1 MKNLRQIIGISCFIL
16 FISSCSKT
24 TDPTAAD
31 KYLVSNTVI
40 TQVTKETLTLQLGL
54 IDRTLASTVQDG
66 VKAFKIV
73 YKTKGTDGA
82 DIQASGAIILP
93 LTPKGSM
100 TMASLQHGTIRDEAQ
115 APSNFQFG
123 SEAYLAGSLFASQGY
138 IVVVPDYIGYG
149 ASKTLPHP
157 YEHRA
162 SLASA
167 CLDMLRAS
175 KEFLKK
181 ENIQWN
187 NKLFIGG
194 YSEGGFAT
202 MSLQKKIEEE
212 VPTEFDLRA
221 SSCGAGAYD
230 KTAFTKFLLTTE
242 TNGEAAFNSSYIWTF
257 LTYNR
262 VYNLNRQLNTVFKEP
277 AATQVQSLQQN
288 VNLPGNLANLFTDS
302 FKKNVLDGTDAAFL
316 NAVKDNDVFDWRPK
330 TPTRLF
336 HGDQDTYVFYFNSQN
351 AFDAMRRRGA
361 TNVELIPLRGRNH
374 STGIGDYLLGT
385 FQFFATMNAM

>member
-1 MKNLRQIIGISCFIL
+1 MKNIHRIIGVCFVLFLVSCG
-16 FISSCSKT
+16 KT
-24 TDPTAAD
+24 TDPAAAD
-31 KYLVSNTVI
+31 QYLVSNNLI

-66 VKAFKIV
+66 VKAYKIV
-73 YKTKGTDGA
+73 YKTKGTDGT
-82 DIQASGAIILP
+82 DIQASGSVIVP
-93 LTPKGSM
+93 LNPKGAM
-100 TMASLQHGTIRDEAQ
+100 TVASLQHGTIRDDAQ

-123 SEAYLAGSLFASQGY
+123 SETYLAGSLFASQGY
-138 IVVVPDYIGYG
+138 IVVAPDYIGYG

-167 CLDMLRAS
+167 CVDMLRAS

-202 MSLQKKIEEE
+202 MSLQKKIEEDF
-212 VPTEFDLRA
+212 PTEFDLRA

-230 KTAFTKFLLTTE
+230 KTAFTKFLLSNK
-242 TNGEAAFNSSYIWTF
+242 TNGEANFNSSYIWTL

-262 VYNLNRQLNTVFKEP
+262 VYGLNRPMNTYFKEP
-277 AATQVQSLQQN
+277 YATQVQSLQQN
-288 VNLPGNLANLFTDS
+288 VNVPGNLSDFFLDS
-302 FKKNVLDGTDAAFL
+302 FKKGILDGTDTPFM

-336 HGDQDTYVFYFNSQN
+336 HGDKDTYVFFFNSQN
-351 AFDAMRRRGA
+351 AFDAMRKRGA
-361 TNVELIPLRGRNH
+361 TNVVLVPLPGKDH
-374 STGIGDYLLGT
+374 SSGIGDYLLGT
-385 FQFFATMNAM
+385 FQFFATINAM